1 MSIQDEEYYWNN
13 DNSNTVIILSLCTIA
28 VSIFIY
34 HIGIKNMLL
43 GVFLLI
49 YSVLCVDILIRE
61 TRAKIQ
67 GKKKYIKINSDG
79 IEYDFIKKRAKGKI
93 LWKKIVMVEYYHSTA
108 HSIKQSV
115 INIYLKEE
123 KNLKVR
129 LDIFPALATR
139 EVFYEIVKRWKPEK
153 AEEIAKKL
161 EEDICIQ
168 I

>member
-79 IEYDFIKKRAKGKI
+79 IEYDFIKKERKERFYGK
-93 LWKKIVMVEYYHSTA
+93 K
-108 HSIKQSV
+108 
-115 INIYLKEE
+115 
-123 KNLKVR
+123 
-129 LDIFPALATR
+129 
-139 EVFYEIVKRWKPEK
+139 
-153 AEEIAKKL
+153 
-161 EEDICIQ
+161 
-168 I
+168 

>member
-34 HIGIKNMLL
+34 HIVIKNMLL

-67 GKKKYIKINSDG
+67 GKK
-79 IEYDFIKKRAKGKI
+79 
-93 LWKKIVMVEYYHSTA
+93 
-108 HSIKQSV
+108 
-115 INIYLKEE
+115 
-123 KNLKVR
+123 
-129 LDIFPALATR
+129 
-139 EVFYEIVKRWKPEK
+139 
-153 AEEIAKKL
+153 
-161 EEDICIQ
+161 
-168 I
+168 